1 MKKTI
6 RVKNTSG
13 EWQEIDPS
21 ELKET
26 RIIHGELSP
35 EILARIK
42 NVHDLLRE
50 VICFNGQPMCL
61 ELFEIGFMREVD
73 PEVSLDVWDAI
84 AAAFQ
89 KASGMFPENAKPQIY
104 HWLMLLVMGAVEDAD
119 KERREVQIITQCFA
133 SVYPTSKAA

>member
-26 RIIHGELSP
+26 PIIHDELSP

-42 NVHDLLRE
+42 TVHDMLRE
-50 VICFNGQPMCL
+50 VITFNGQPMCL
-61 ELFEIGFMREVD
+61 ELFEIGFMREHN
-73 PEVSLDVWDAI
+73 PETSLSIWDAI

-89 KASGMFPENAKPQIY
+89 KASGMFPEDAKPQIY
-104 HWLMLLVMGAVEDAD
+104 HWLMLLVMGAITEEDR
-119 KERREVQIITQCFA
+119 KKQEVQIITQCFA
-133 SVYPTSKAA
+133 SVYSSKAA